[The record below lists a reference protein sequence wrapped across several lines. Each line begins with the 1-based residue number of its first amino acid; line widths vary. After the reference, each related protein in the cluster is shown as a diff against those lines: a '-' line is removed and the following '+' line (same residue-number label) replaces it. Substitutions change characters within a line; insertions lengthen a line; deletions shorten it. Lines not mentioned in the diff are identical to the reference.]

1 MAQPSNK
8 GTFQPDSDVH
18 ITYED
23 QQKINRFAR
32 LNAKLDDYKE
42 EIKVKEND
50 LKSLEEACDEIDLF
64 DEDEQIPYLVG
75 RGFHLPKHRN
85 HASKLYFHP
94 NLLKCLKKA
103 IEKIQGEIVELNDKS
118 SQVRETMSELKSHL
132 YGRFGSHINL
142 EADDE

>member
-1 MAQPSNK
+1 MTATSNK

-23 QQKINRFAR
+23 QQRINRFAR

-42 EIKVKEND
+42 EIKIKEND
-50 LKSLEEACDEIDLF
+50 LKSLEEACDEIALF

-75 RGFHLPKHRN
+75 EVFIYQN
-85 HASKLYFHP
+85 TETTQD
-94 NLLKCLKKA
+94 CLEEAKKR
-103 IEKIQGEIVELNDKS
+103 IEKEIKELKGKS
-118 SQVRETMSELKSHL
+118 NEVRDIMGELKSHL

-142 EADDE
+142 EADEE